1 MPEHVGMEEAL
12 ELLKKPRT
20 GNVVLAFKRA
30 KYMPEVNHE
39 GPYAKKK
46 KEEKE
51 HEGKISK
58 QFKLTGYSSIL
69 SQAEIR
75 RQRRW
80 RARQGRSIELEGGV
94 KHKNCYWTPP
104 EQLLRTC

>member
-58 QFKLTGYSSIL
+58 
-69 SQAEIR
+69 
-75 RQRRW
+75 
-80 RARQGRSIELEGGV
+80 
-94 KHKNCYWTPP
+94 
-104 EQLLRTC
+104 